1 MAHLVRGAFALTI
14 PLVAVILIGC
24 SDDTPNVFVPDQPER
39 EASSSDPLASVMPAA
54 KGQVY
59 DRVDPYSGVTSYHG
73 SLTGRYDIV
82 EDGTFRLQ
90 FLSARHGFFEYLG
103 TYSLAGTRINLNF
116 DDSNTAGAWRAT
128 GTFDGDCLTVEY
140 NIVMFLADF
149 EAGEYC
155 RSPGT

>member
-1 MAHLVRGAFALTI
+1 MAHLTRGAFVLTI
-14 PLVAVILIGC
+14 PLVAIILTGC
-24 SDDTPNVFVPDQPER
+24 SDDTSAVLVPDQPEP
-39 EASSSDPLASVMPAA
+39 EAPSSDPLAVMPAA

-59 DRVDPYSGVTSYHG
+59 DRVDPYTGVTSYHG

-82 EDGTFRLQ
+82 EDGTFALQ
-90 FLSARHGFFEYLG
+90 FLSARHGFFEYPG
-103 TYSLAGTRINLNF
+103 TYSAAGTTIDLSF
-116 DDSNTAGAWRAT
+116 DDSNIAGAWRAT